1 MLQKPY
7 MYNNYYEINDGSVY
21 IVNSTPLQYCLT
33 VL

>member
-1 MLQKPY
+1 MLQKP
-7 MYNNYYEINDGSVY
+7 YNNYYEINDGSVY